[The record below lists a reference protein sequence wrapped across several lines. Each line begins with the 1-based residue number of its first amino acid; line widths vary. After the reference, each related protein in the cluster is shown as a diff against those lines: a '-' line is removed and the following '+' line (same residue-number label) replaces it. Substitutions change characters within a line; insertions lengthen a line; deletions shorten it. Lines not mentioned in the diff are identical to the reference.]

1 MIKKMIGFISIL
13 IASFFAFV
21 VMVVVFAFK
30 GETNKTSSK
39 Y

>member
-1 MIKKMIGFISIL
+1 MIKKMIGIVFVS

-21 VMVVVFAFK
+21 VMVVVFAFR

>member
-1 MIKKMIGFISIL
+1 MIKKMFGLVSVL
-13 IASFFAFV
+13 IASCFAFV
-21 VMVVVFAFK
+21 VMVVIFAFK

>member
-1 MIKKMIGFISIL
+1 MGVISIL

-21 VMVVVFAFK
+21 VMVVIFAFK

>member
-1 MIKKMIGFISIL
+1 MIGFVSVL
-13 IASFFAFV
+13 IASFFVFV